1 MKKMISALL
10 TAGVM
15 MGVLVGCAVT
25 RTPGGNTQT
34 AVTIDYGTSA
44 IYTKEDMDEA
54 IALIRDK
61 FSGWEGCE
69 LHSIQ
74 YASDQCYNL
83 SNIVW
88 MNELKEG
95 ASFTQVIKFVSDFH
109 SPKEGGGAWVPDKEY
124 TGWQWWLAREDGG
137 AWELMTWGY

>member
-1 MKKMISALL
+1 MKRIISALL
-10 TAGVM
+10 AAGVM
-15 MGVLVGCAVT
+15 MGVLAGCAVS
-25 RTPGGNTQT
+25 RTPGDT
-34 AVTIDYGTSA
+34 AQSVVDIDYGTSA

-54 IALIRDK
+54 IALIRNK
-61 FSGWEGCE
+61 FAGWEGCE
-69 LHSIQ
+69 LHSIR

-83 SNIVW
+83 ENIYW
-88 MNELKEG
+88 MNSLKEG

-109 SPKEGGGAWVPDKEY
+109 SSKEGSGTLVPDKEY